1 MSTHHAEIAS
11 QYPVYLYN
19 SLTKTKELFKP
30 MHEGRVG
37 MYVCGPT
44 VYGDPHLGHARSALS
59 FDIVFR
65 YFLFLGKKVRYV
77 RNITDVGHM
86 ENEVTEEGE
95 DKIAKKAR
103 LEQIEPMEV
112 VQHYTNTYHH
122 ALQQLN
128 LLPPSIEPTATAHI
142 LDQIEVIK
150 KVIDNGFAYEVNG
163 SVYFDVQKFAATYP
177 YGELSGK
184 VLEELKSNSREL
196 EGQNEKKASF
206 DFALWKKAS
215 YSHIMKW
222 QSPWSV
228 GFPGWH
234 LECSAMSAKYLGVP
248 FDIHGG
254 GMDLK
259 FPHHEGEIAQ
269 SMAAFGQNPVHY
281 WMHNNLITIDG
292 QKMSKSL
299 GNFITLEEMF
309 LGNHEKLEQVYSPMT
324 VRFFMLQAHY
334 RSEIDFSN
342 EALQAAE
349 KGYQRLMNAF
359 ALVNELKP
367 ASEIREDK
375 ALDEE
380 ITSLCKA
387 CYEHMSDDFNTA
399 KTIAALFEMASK
411 INAFKN
417 GQLAL
422 DTLPA
427 ATFTLLKDTFC
438 NFITEVL
445 GLLPEINND
454 DGKTDELVRMLI
466 EMRASARK
474 NKDFATS
481 DKIRDELSAI
491 GIQLKDDKDGTT
503 SYTIEN

>member
-1 MSTHHAEIAS
+1 
-11 QYPVYLYN
+11 
-19 SLTKTKELFKP
+19 
-30 MHEGRVG
+30 
-37 MYVCGPT
+37 
-44 VYGDPHLGHARSALS
+44 
-59 FDIVFR
+59 
-65 YFLFLGKKVRYV
+65 
-77 RNITDVGHM
+77 
-86 ENEVTEEGE
+86 
-95 DKIAKKAR
+95 
-103 LEQIEPMEV
+103 
-112 VQHYTNTYHH
+112 
-122 ALQQLN
+122 
-128 LLPPSIEPTATAHI
+128 
-142 LDQIEVIK
+142 VIK
-150 KVIDNGFAYEVNG
+150 KVIEKGFAYEVNG
-163 SVYFDVQKFAATYP
+163 SVYFDVQKFAASYP

-184 VLEELKSNSREL
+184 VLEELKSNSRQL
-196 EGQNEKKASF
+196 EGQAEKKASF
-206 DFALWKKAS
+206 DFALWKKS
-215 YSHIMKW
+215 NPSHIMKW
-222 QSPWSV
+222 ESPWSIGV
-228 GFPGWH
+228 PGWH

-269 SMAAFGQNPVHY
+269 SMAAFGQNPVNY

-299 GNFITLEEMF
+299 GNFITLTELF
-309 LGNHEKLEQVYSPMT
+309 SGNHEKLEQAYSPMT

-359 ALVNELKP
+359 T
-367 ASEIREDK
+367 I
-375 ALDEE
+375 LDELNAADQIQEDEAFNQE
-380 ITSLCKA
+380 IISLCKE

-417 GQLAL
+417 GQLSL
-422 DTLPA
+422 NTLSS
-427 ATFTLLKDTFC
+427 ATFTLLKDTFR

-445 GLLPEINND
+445 GLLPEKSNN
-454 DGKTDELVRMLI
+454 DGKTDDLIKMLI
-466 EMRASARK
+466 DIRANARK

-491 GIQLKDDKDGTT
+491 GILLKDEKTGTT
-503 SYTIEN
+503 SFTIDQ